1 MAFNSS
7 HQGRSER
14 KFILVTSKKI
24 LQEVERVLNY
34 PKITKKYHLNKEK
47 ITDFLKGLSTFSE
60 VCSPRKKI
68 LIIKKDLEDNKFIE
82 AAVVTRA
89 DFIISGDRHLLELG
103 EYQGTEI
110 ITAKEFLLRIQVYL

>member
-1 MAFNSS
+1 MIKAIVDTNVLISGIISTKSS
-7 HQGRSER
+7 PAKIIDLWHER

-68 LIIKKDLEDNKFIE
+68 LIIKKILK
-82 AAVVTRA
+82 
-89 DFIISGDRHLLELG
+89 IINLSKQRLLLEL
-103 EYQGTEI
+103 I
-110 ITAKEFLLRIQVYL
+110 LSLVAIVIYLN